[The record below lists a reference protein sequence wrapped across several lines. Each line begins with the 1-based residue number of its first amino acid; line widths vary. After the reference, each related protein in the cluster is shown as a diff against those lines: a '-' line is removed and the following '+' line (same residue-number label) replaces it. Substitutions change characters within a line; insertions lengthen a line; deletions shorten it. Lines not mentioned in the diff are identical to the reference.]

1 MELCPF
7 PHIANCAVRL
17 NGWVDAGSM
26 AGTDHNDSKRALLE
40 HSREGTASVADGE
53 SPGFV
58 VPLHWDSRVS
68 ALFIVVCVVLVFV
81 QSERTVPAGI
91 DAQFDWL
98 SRLFSGKLQVRAEWK
113 NRTGSHKKRF
123 AIKRRFRIDRFR
135 SLHRFA

>member
-40 HSREGTASVADGE
+40 HSRERSASVADGE
-53 SPGFV
+53 SAGFV
-58 VPLHWDSRVS
+58 VPLHWDGRVS
-68 ALFIVVCVVLVFV
+68 TLFIVICVVLIFV
-81 QSERTVPAGI
+81 EGERNISAGV
-91 DAQFDWL
+91 DAQFDWI
-98 SRLFSGKLQVRAEWK
+98 RGLFSSELQVRAERK
-113 NRTGSHKKRF
+113 NGTGSHKKRF
-123 AIKRRFRIDRFR
+123 AIKRCFRIDRFR